1 MASAIASEKREL
13 SSLVKG
19 HARSMTDRAQAPR
32 RGQPAPRTTRRSG
45 RAASLRLARMLR
57 IVQARFASSLTRRI
71 VVLNLGGLVALLGGF
86 LYLSQFQKD
95 LIGARLESLETQ
107 GRIIAQVMADS
118 ASQED
123 AEEFTAIPEEGASRS
138 LQTKQ
143 GQGDPGRGPGTG
155 FSLNPERIGPLL
167 FKFVNVTHTRARVY
181 DRAGDLL
188 VDSQA
193 LIENAKRAVAAGL
206 GEAVPAPTQKP
217 SEKPTAFEELMA
229 TLRRWMRPQLDSYE
243 DIGFNNGKAYDE
255 VKTVL
260 TGDALS
266 RESVIPAIRANAK
279 GETIVS
285 IAVPIQGHRRIL
297 GALMLTT
304 LSGQIDRIISYER
317 WAIIRTFLVSAGVM
331 ALLSLLF
338 ANAIAEPMRRLAE
351 AADRVRRGV
360 KSRQEIPDFSD
371 RQDEIGHLSGA
382 LRDMTRT
389 LYNRI
394 EAIEHFAADV
404 AHELKNPLTSLR
416 SAVETLPI
424 AKTDASRD
432 RLLEI
437 VKHDVA
443 RLDRLISDIS
453 DASRLDAELARAVMV
468 PLDLSAVLG
477 AVVDIGNAVERAEQV
492 SIELIKQD
500 PLGEGARQGWRVLG
514 HDSRLAQ
521 VFDNIIENA
530 RSFSPAGG
538 KVRVLL
544 RPESGIDMSGYRRAG
559 YEILVD
565 DDGPGIPQGAFERVF
580 ERFYTDR
587 PDQGFGNNSG
597 LGLSISRQIVE
608 AHGGRIRAFNRT
620 KLHPEGTDEPQNS
633 SGPDQ
638 SDAVLG
644 ARFALWFTA
653 HP

>member
-1 MASAIASEKREL
+1 
-13 SSLVKG
+13 
-19 HARSMTDRAQAPR
+19 
-32 RGQPAPRTTRRSG
+32 
-45 RAASLRLARMLR
+45 MLR
-57 IVQARFASSLTRRI
+57 VVQARFASSLTRRI

-86 LYLSQFQKD
+86 LYLSQFQKN

-107 GRIIAQVMADS
+107 GKIIAQVMADS

-123 AEEFTAIPEEGASRS
+123 AEDLTVGPQESPGHSPQARRGQADAGHGA
-138 LQTKQ
+138 
-143 GQGDPGRGPGTG
+143 PG

-167 FKFVNVTHTRARVY
+167 FRFVNVTHTRARVY
-181 DRAGDLL
+181 DRGGDLL

-206 GEAVPAPTQKP
+206 GGDVSAPTQK
-217 SEKPTAFEELMA
+217 SSVRPTAFEELMA
-229 TLRRWMRPQLDSYE
+229 TLRRWMRPQLELYE
-243 DIGFNNGKAYDE
+243 DIGVSNGKAYDE
-255 VKTVL
+255 VNMVL
-260 TGDALS
+260 ISGA
-266 RESVIPAIRANAK
+266 ESAIPAIRANAK

-285 IAVPIQGHRRIL
+285 IAVPIQAHQRVL

-304 LSGQIDRIISYER
+304 LGGQIDRIISYER
-317 WAIIRTFLVSAGVM
+317 WAIIRIFLVSAGVM

-382 LRDMTRT
+382 LRDMTRS

-424 AKTDASRD
+424 AKTEASRD

-437 VKHDVA
+437 IKHDVA

-453 DASRLDAELARAVMV
+453 DASRLDAELARVDMS
-468 PLDLSAVLG
+468 PLDLSAVLE
-477 AVVDIGNAVERAEQV
+477 AVVDIRNAVERDNQV
-492 SIELIKQD
+492 SIGLTKHD
-500 PLGEGARQGWRVLG
+500 PTGDGARRGWRMLA

-538 KVRVLL
+538 RVRVLL
-544 RPESGIDMSGYRRAG
+544 RPETGIDMSGYRREG
-559 YEILVD
+559 YEILID

-608 AHGGRIRAFNRT
+608 AHGGRIRALNRT
-620 KLHPEGTDEPQNS
+620 IFHPEGTDDLTNP
-633 SGPDQ
+633 SGSVE
-638 SDAVLG
+638 SDSILG
-644 ARFALWFTA
+644 ARFALWFKA
-653 HP
+653 YP

>member
-1 MASAIASEKREL
+1 MIQ
-13 SSLVKG
+13 
-19 HARSMTDRAQAPR
+19 RAQAP
-32 RGQPAPRTTRRSG
+32 GTAQPVSHTTRRSG
-45 RAASLRLARMLR
+45 RAASLRVARMLR
-57 IVQARFASSLTRRI
+57 VVQARFASSLTRRI

-86 LYLSQFQKD
+86 LYLSQFQKN

-107 GRIIAQVMADS
+107 GKIIAQVMADS

-123 AEEFTAIPEEGASRS
+123 PEDFTAILEEAPRRSPQTRPGQVDAGHGAA
-138 LQTKQ
+138 
-143 GQGDPGRGPGTG
+143 PG
-155 FSLNPERIGPLL
+155 FALNPERIGPLL

-181 DRAGDLL
+181 DRSGDLL

-206 GEAVPAPTQKP
+206 GEDLRTFKQRPPD
-217 SEKPTAFEELMA
+217 KPTTFEELMA
-229 TLRRWMRPQLDSYE
+229 TLRRWMRPQLESYE

-255 VKTVL
+255 VKMVL
-260 TGDALS
+260 SGDAVAP
-266 RESVIPAIRANAK
+266 ESAIPAIRANAK

-285 IAVPIQGHRRIL
+285 IAVPIQGRQRIL

-382 LRDMTRT
+382 LRDMTRA

-424 AKTDASRD
+424 AKTEAARD

-453 DASRLDAELARAVMV
+453 DASRLDAELARAVMT
-468 PLDLSAVLG
+468 PLDLSAVLE
-477 AVVDIGNAVERAEQV
+477 AVVDIGNALERREHV
-492 SIELIKQD
+492 PIELNVQD
-500 PLGEGARQGWRVLG
+500 PMGAGARRGWRVLG

-521 VFDNIIENA
+521 VFDNIIDNA
-530 RSFSPAGG
+530 RSFSPANGR
-538 KVRVLL
+538 VRVLL
-544 RPESGIDMSGYRRAG
+544 RPESGIDMSGYRRDG

-620 KLHPEGTDEPQNS
+620 MLHPEGTDELTNS
-633 SGPDQ
+633 GGSAE
-638 SDAVLG
+638 SDSVLG
-644 ARFALWFTA
+644 ARFALWFKA